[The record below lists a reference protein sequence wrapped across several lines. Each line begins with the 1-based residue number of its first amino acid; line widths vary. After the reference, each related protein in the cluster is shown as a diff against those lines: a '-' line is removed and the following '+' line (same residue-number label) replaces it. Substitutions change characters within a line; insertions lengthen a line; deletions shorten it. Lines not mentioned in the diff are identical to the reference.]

1 MRYNESYLNVWIVW
15 YGKSLWVGVGSTRNR
30 TDTDIGISISTGNM
44 TSEERT
50 ELWQVRM
57 RELSGAI
64 AVSALVQV
72 FIGVFGE

>member
-1 MRYNESYLNVWIVW
+1 MNLTLNVWIVW

>member
-1 MRYNESYLNVWIVW
+1 MHGMTNH
-15 YGKSLWVGVGSTRNR
+15 YGSSMNH